1 MAKQPRIGFVLGSKS
16 DLPQLEGAES
26 FLKEVAVPYEIRI
39 ISAHRTPER
48 AREYALTARD
58 RGLEVLVG
66 MAGMAAHLS
75 GVLAATS
82 DLPVLGVPARGG
94 ALQGVDALLST
105 VQMPAGVPVAT
116 FAIGKAGAMNAAVFA
131 CQILAG
137 SDEGLRGKV
146 AGFRAALRQK
156 VETDDEDTRGVRG

>member
-1 MAKQPRIGFVLGSKS
+1 MASRPRIGFVLGSKS
-16 DLPQLEGAES
+16 DLAQLEGAES
-26 FLKEVAVPYEIRI
+26 FLKEMGVPYEVRV

-66 MAGMAAHLS
+66 MAGMAAHLA
-75 GVLAATS
+75 GALAAAS
-82 DLPVLGVPARGG
+82 DLPVLGIPARGG

-131 CQILAG
+131 CQILANA
-137 SDEGLRGKV
+137 DEAVRKSLV
-146 AGFRAALRQK
+146 GFRAALRAK
-156 VETDDEDTRGVRG
+156 VELDDEETRGVRE